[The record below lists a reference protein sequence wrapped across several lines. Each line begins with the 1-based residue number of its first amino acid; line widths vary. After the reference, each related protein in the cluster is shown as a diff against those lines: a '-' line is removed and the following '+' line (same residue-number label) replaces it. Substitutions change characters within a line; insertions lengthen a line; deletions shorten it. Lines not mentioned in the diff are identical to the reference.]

1 MKTYN
6 AVISFGDGRP
16 FKATIKAKNGQ
27 NAQDVGFKAYPG
39 ARQIRIVG
47 VAFEDQPKV
56 PLQQLMYSHPLFTDV
71 WR

>member
-1 MKTYN
+1 MKTFN
-6 AVISFGDGRP
+6 AIISFGDGRP
-16 FKATIKAKNGQ
+16 FKATIKVKNGQ
-27 NAQDVGFKAYPG
+27 NAQDAGFKDYPG

-71 WR
+71 

>member
-27 NAQDVGFKAYPG
+27 DAQDTGFKDYPG
-39 ARQIRIVG
+39 ARHVRIVG
-47 VAFEDQPKV
+47 VASEDQPKI
-56 PLQQLMYSHPLFTDV
+56 PLQQLMYSHPLFTDI
-71 WR
+71 